1 MEKTALTFCP
11 GHISG
16 WFRQMPDGEGN
27 PSSVGGGIVIS
38 EGVFAEAKKSDEL
51 SVKICYVDRSGNVV
65 AEVYGSKVI
74 EYAMRSLDITAD
86 ITTRSI
92 LPMSSGFG
100 LSAASLLASLKAV
113 SELYELKMSNEDIAK
128 LANLTEIHFKTGLG
142 DVAACMNGGY
152 ICRRTPGIDGKII
165 RRYDMEKPISTVTFG
180 PLRTDT
186 VLKDPKAMERINNAF
201 RDECPGSPE
210 EFFRVAR
217 DFAENSGLISD
228 KVRAVLDEC
237 ALRNIP
243 ASMTMLGNG
252 VFAYGEKAPGILSKF
267 GDVYLMKMSKNGFVY
282 QSRKR

>member
-51 SVKICYVDRSGNVV
+51 SVKICYVDRSGNAV
-65 AEVYGSKVI
+65 AEIYGSNVI
-74 EYAMRSLDITAD
+74 EYAMRSLGITAE

-113 SELYELKMSNEDIAK
+113 SDIFDLKMSDEDIAK
-128 LANLTEIHFKTGLG
+128 VANSTEIHFKTGLG

-152 ICRRTPGIDGKII
+152 ICRKTPGINGKII

-186 VLKDPKAMERINNAF
+186 VLKNPDAMKRINDAF
-201 RDECPGSPE
+201 RDECPKSPE
-210 EFFRVAR
+210 DFFRISR
-217 DFAENSGLISD
+217 EFAENSGLISD
-228 KVRAVLDEC
+228 KVREVLDEC

-252 VFAYGEKAPGILSKF
+252 VFAYGEKAPGILAKF
-267 GDVYLMKMSKNGFVY
+267 GDVYMMKMSHNGFVS
-282 QSRKR
+282 QNKT

>member
-16 WFRQMPDGEGN
+16 WFRQMPDKEGN
-27 PSSVGGGIVIS
+27 PSSVGGGIVIT

-51 SVKICYVDRSGNVV
+51 SVKICYVDRSGNSV
-65 AEVYGSKVI
+65 AEIYGSNVI
-74 EYAMRSLDITAD
+74 EYAMQSLGITAE

-113 SELYELKMSNEDIAK
+113 SDIFDLKMSNEDIAK
-128 LANLTEIHFKTGLG
+128 IANRTEIHFKTGLG

-152 ICRRTPGIDGKII
+152 ICRKTPGIDGKII

-186 VLKDPKAMERINNAF
+186 VLKDPKAMERIKDAF
-201 RDECPGSPE
+201 RDECPKSPE
-210 EFFRVAR
+210 DFFRISR
-217 DFAENSGLISD
+217 EFAENSGLISD
-228 KVRAVLDEC
+228 KVREVLDEC

-252 VFAYGEKAPGILSKF
+252 VFAYGEKAPGILAKF
-267 GDVYLMKMSKNGFVY
+267 GDVYMMKMSHNGFVS
-282 QSRKR
+282 QNKT

>member
-51 SVKICYVDRSGNVV
+51 SVKICYVDRSGNAV
-65 AEVYGSKVI
+65 AEIYGSNVI
-74 EYAMRSLDITAD
+74 EYAMRSLGITAE
-86 ITTRSI
+86 ITTKSI

-113 SELYELKMSNEDIAK
+113 SDIFDLKMSDEDIAK
-128 LANLTEIHFKTGLG
+128 VANSTEIHFKTGLG

-152 ICRRTPGIDGKII
+152 ICRKTPGIHGKII

-186 VLKDPKAMERINNAF
+186 VLKNPDAMKRISDAF
-201 RDECPGSPE
+201 RDECPKSPE
-210 EFFRVAR
+210 DFFRISR
-217 DFAENSGLISD
+217 EFAENSGLISD
-228 KVRAVLDEC
+228 KVREVLDEC

-267 GDVYLMKMSKNGFVY
+267 GDVYMMKMSHNGFVS
-282 QSRKR
+282 QNKT

>member
-16 WFRQMPDGEGN
+16 WFRQMPDREGN
-27 PSSVGGGIVIS
+27 PSSVGGGIVIT

-51 SVKICYVDRSGNVV
+51 SVKICYVDRSGNAV
-65 AEVYGSKVI
+65 AEIYGSNVI
-74 EYAMRSLDITAD
+74 EYAMQSLGITAE

-113 SELYELKMSNEDIAK
+113 SDIFDLKMSNKDIAK
-128 LANLTEIHFKTGLG
+128 IANSTEIHFKTGLG

-152 ICRRTPGIDGKII
+152 ICRKTPGIDGKII

-186 VLKDPKAMERINNAF
+186 VLKDPKAMERIKDAF
-201 RDECPGSPE
+201 RDECPKSPE
-210 EFFRVAR
+210 DFFRISR
-217 DFAENSGLISD
+217 EFAENSGLISD
-228 KVRAVLDEC
+228 KVREVLDEC

-267 GDVYLMKMSKNGFVY
+267 GDVYMMKMSPNGFVS
-282 QSRKR
+282 QNKN